1 MRLSFYL
8 CSLKLKKN
16 ENPQTE
22 NEPANEV
29 TSPKFLQLQNTG
41 SWRGQVLPRQDSVP
55 LCVSSLGEGSE
66 CWQVLC
72 CVEVANTTLQN
83 TVVEVN

>member
-1 MRLSFYL
+1 MWLSFYL

-16 ENPQTE
+16 ENLQTE
-22 NEPANEV
+22 NELANEV

-55 LCVSSLGEGSE
+55 LGVSSLGKDLSAGR
-66 CWQVLC
+66 C
-72 CVEVANTTLQN
+72 CVVLKWPTQHCRTQLLK
-83 TVVEVN
+83 